1 MAFIEIQ
8 GLFKRFK
15 NVVAINH
22 IQLEVK
28 MGEMLTLLGP
38 SGCGKTTTLRC
49 IAGLE
54 RPTDGEVFIGERVMN
69 HLPPRARNIAM
80 VFQSYALYPH
90 MRVFDNIAFPLKTFR
105 DLCKSLMVV
114 FKQQETNGELLV
126 SELEMLAHIWRRS
139 GIVALEKARQGL
151 ENVFLQK
158 GIELVVDGYD
168 RYDIRNIMEKDY
180 ELYFSRKE
188 SQVNILNTL
197 AKLAPVFGF
206 VGTILGLIN
215 VLNSMEDPAMI
226 GKGMALAL
234 LTTLY
239 GILLANFLFFP
250 LSKKLSEY
258 AKAEATVLNIILEGI
273 LDIADQKTSKSISH
287 RLNSYLDVNQ
297 LSRMHKPIKEKPQVR
312 PTPQMQVQ

>member
-1 MAFIEIQ
+1 MSESVIDGTSIIMNLKSVLLVTA
-8 GLFKRFK
+8 G
-15 NVVAINH
+15 
-22 IQLEVK
+22 
-28 MGEMLTLLGP
+28 TLL
-38 SGCGKTTTLRC
+38 S
-49 IAGLE
+49 A
-54 RPTDGEVFIGERVMN
+54 F
-69 HLPPRARNIAM
+69 
-80 VFQSYALYPH
+80 
-90 MRVFDNIAFPLKTFR
+90 IAFPLKTFK
-105 DLCKSLMVV
+105 DLLKSLLVV
-114 FKQQETNGELLV
+114 LKQQETNNELLV
-126 SELEMLAHIWRRS
+126 KELEKLALIWRRH
-139 GIVALEKARQGL
+139 GLVALEKARKSV

-168 RYDIRNIMEKDY
+168 RYDIRNIMEKDF

-250 LSKKLSEY
+250 LAKKLSEY
-258 AKAEATVLNIILEGI
+258 TKAEATVLNIILEGI
-273 LDIADQKTSKSISH
+273 MDIAEQKTSKSISH
-287 RLNSYLDVNQ
+287 RLHSYLDINQ
-297 LSRMHKPIKEKPQVR
+297 LSRMQRVKPEGRRVR
-312 PTPQMQVQ
+312 PTPQIQAH

>member
-1 MAFIEIQ
+1 VLKKLLLPVGLIFFIIISESVID
-8 GLFKRFK
+8 GTSIIMNLKS
-15 NVVAINH
+15 VVLVTA
-22 IQLEVK
+22 
-28 MGEMLTLLGP
+28 GTLL
-38 SGCGKTTTLRC
+38 S
-49 IAGLE
+49 
-54 RPTDGEVFIGERVMN
+54 
-69 HLPPRARNIAM
+69 
-80 VFQSYALYPH
+80 AL
-90 MRVFDNIAFPLKTFR
+90 IAFPLKTFR

-258 AKAEATVLNIILEGI
+258 TKAEATVLNIILEGI

-287 RLNSYLDVNQ
+287 RLNSYLDINQ
-297 LSRMHKPIKEKPQVR
+297 LSRMHKPIKEKPQIR

>member
-1 MAFIEIQ
+1 MLRKLLLPVGLLFFIILSESVID
-8 GLFKRFK
+8 GTSIIMNLKS
-15 NVVAINH
+15 VV
-22 IQLEVK
+22 LVTV
-28 MGEMLTLLGP
+28 GTLL
-38 SGCGKTTTLRC
+38 S
-49 IAGLE
+49 
-54 RPTDGEVFIGERVMN
+54 
-69 HLPPRARNIAM
+69 
-80 VFQSYALYPH
+80 AL
-90 MRVFDNIAFPLKTFR
+90 IAFPLKTFR
-105 DLCKSLMVV
+105 DLCKSLALT
-114 FKQQETNGELLV
+114 FRQQETDSELLV
-126 SELEMLAHIWRRS
+126 KELEMLALIWRRS
-139 GIVALEKARQGL
+139 GIVALEKARKGV

-180 ELYFSRKE
+180 ELYFSRRE

-258 AKAEATVLNIILEGI
+258 TKAEATVLNIILEGI

-312 PTPQMQVQ
+312 PTPQIQVQ

>member
-1 MAFIEIQ
+1 MLKKLLLPIGLLFFIIMSESVID
-8 GLFKRFK
+8 GTSIIMNLKS
-15 NVVAINH
+15 VLLVSA
-22 IQLEVK
+22 
-28 MGEMLTLLGP
+28 GTLL
-38 SGCGKTTTLRC
+38 S
-49 IAGLE
+49 
-54 RPTDGEVFIGERVMN
+54 
-69 HLPPRARNIAM
+69 
-80 VFQSYALYPH
+80 AL
-90 MRVFDNIAFPLKTFR
+90 IAFPLKTFR
-105 DLCKSLMVV
+105 DLFKSLKVV
-114 FKQQETNGELLV
+114 FKQQETDNEPLV
-126 SELEMLAHIWRRS
+126 KELERLALIWRRY
-139 GIVALEKARQGL
+139 GIVALEKARKSV

-258 AKAEATVLNIILEGI
+258 TKAEATVLNIILEGI
-273 LDIADQKTSKSISH
+273 MDIAEQKTSKSISH
-287 RLNSYLDVNQ
+287 RLNSYLDVNH
-297 LSRMHKPIKEKPQVR
+297 LSHMHKPIKEKTPAR
-312 PTPQMQVQ
+312 TTPQMQVQ

>member
-1 MAFIEIQ
+1 MLKKLLLPIGLLFFIIMSESVIDGTSIIMNLKSVVLVTAGTLLSAFI
-8 GLFKRFK
+8 
-15 NVVAINH
+15 A
-22 IQLEVK
+22 
-28 MGEMLTLLGP
+28 
-38 SGCGKTTTLRC
+38 
-49 IAGLE
+49 
-54 RPTDGEVFIGERVMN
+54 
-69 HLPPRARNIAM
+69 
-80 VFQSYALYPH
+80 Y
-90 MRVFDNIAFPLKTFR
+90 PLKTFK
-105 DLCKSLMVV
+105 DLYKSLRVV
-114 FKQQETNGELLV
+114 FRQQETDSEQLV
-126 SELEMLAHIWRRS
+126 RELEALALIWRRS
-139 GIVALEKARQGL
+139 GLVALEKARKRV

-180 ELYFSRKE
+180 ELYFSRRE

-258 AKAEATVLNIILEGI
+258 TKAEATVLNIILEGI
-273 LDIADQKTSKSISH
+273 MDIAEQKTSKSISH

-297 LSRMHKPIKEKPQVR
+297 LSRMHTPVKGKLRVR
-312 PTPQMQVQ
+312 PTPQMQAQ

>member
-1 MAFIEIQ
+1 MQIGYACRIPQEEYAVLRKLLLPVGLLFFIILSESVIDGTSILMNLKSIGLVTAGTLVSAF
-8 GLFKRFK
+8 
-15 NVVAINH
+15 
-22 IQLEVK
+22 
-28 MGEMLTLLGP
+28 
-38 SGCGKTTTLRC
+38 
-49 IAGLE
+49 
-54 RPTDGEVFIGERVMN
+54 
-69 HLPPRARNIAM
+69 
-80 VFQSYALYPH
+80 
-90 MRVFDNIAFPLKTFR
+90 IAFPLKTFR
-105 DLCKSLMVV
+105 DLYKSLVVV
-114 FKQQETNGELLV
+114 FKQQETDGELLV
-126 SELEMLAHIWRRS
+126 GELERLAIIWRRS
-139 GIVALEKARQGL
+139 GIVALEKARKGV

-158 GIELVVDGYD
+158 GIELVADGYD

-180 ELYFSRKE
+180 DLYFSRKE

-206 VGTILGLIN
+206 VGTLLGLIN

-239 GILLANFLFFP
+239 GILLANILFFP

-258 AKAEATVLNIILEGI
+258 TKAEATILNMILEGI

-287 RLNSYLDVNQ
+287 RLNSYLDINQ
-297 LSRMHKPIKEKPQVR
+297 LSRMHKQIKEKSQVR

>member
-1 MAFIEIQ
+1 MLKKLLLPVGLLFFIIVSESLIDGTSIMMNLKSIVLVTAGTLLSAFI
-8 GLFKRFK
+8 
-15 NVVAINH
+15 A
-22 IQLEVK
+22 
-28 MGEMLTLLGP
+28 
-38 SGCGKTTTLRC
+38 
-49 IAGLE
+49 
-54 RPTDGEVFIGERVMN
+54 
-69 HLPPRARNIAM
+69 
-80 VFQSYALYPH
+80 Y
-90 MRVFDNIAFPLKTFR
+90 PLKTFR

-114 FKQQETNGELLV
+114 FKQQETDGEMLIR
-126 SELEMLAHIWRRS
+126 ELEKLALIWRRS
-139 GIVALEKARQGL
+139 GLVALEKARKGI

-168 RYDIRNIMEKDY
+168 RHDIRNIMEKDY

-239 GILLANFLFFP
+239 GILLANFLFYP

-258 AKAEATVLNIILEGI
+258 TKAEATILNIILEGI
-273 LDIADQKTSKSISH
+273 MDIAEQKTSKSISH
-287 RLNSYLDVNQ
+287 RLNSYLDVNH
-297 LSRMHKPIKEKPQVR
+297 LSRTQKPIKEKLQLRPKPQV
-312 PTPQMQVQ
+312 QVQ